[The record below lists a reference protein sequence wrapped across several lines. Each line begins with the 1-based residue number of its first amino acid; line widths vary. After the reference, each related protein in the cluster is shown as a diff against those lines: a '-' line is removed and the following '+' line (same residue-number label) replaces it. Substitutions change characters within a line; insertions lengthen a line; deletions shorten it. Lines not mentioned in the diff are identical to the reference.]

1 MRISFRQIQAFYEV
15 AQAGSFTIAAQEMN
29 LTQSAV
35 SMLVRQLE
43 LELDLKLF
51 DRVSRAAKLT
61 EAGANLL
68 PTTERVLSDMRN
80 VVDGAADLKALS
92 RGTLRVSV
100 PQMLACS
107 WFPDLL
113 ADYRKKYPSIDLSL
127 ADMTGDGV
135 VASVAD
141 NVSEIGIGPER
152 AVPSD
157 VMARGLWVE
166 QMQIVLPRT
175 SPLAGSVDGVAL
187 EQIQSQP
194 WIHYSEEF
202 SLHLKR
208 TVGGGASMGQMAE
221 VRVNCLTTALAM
233 VKAGH
238 GLTAAPRYASVFED
252 QFDVV
257 FRPLLGKDTGR
268 LFCLYQ
274 RAGRSLS
281 PAAASFVDLVEQRSS
296 LQK

>member
-1 MRISFRQIQAFYEV
+1 LRHTQAFYEV

-51 DRVSRAAKLT
+51 DRVNRAAKLT
-61 EAGANLL
+61 EVGANLL

-80 VVDGAADLKALS
+80 VVDGAADLKALN

-107 WFPDLL
+107 WFPRFL
-113 ADYRKKYPSIDLSL
+113 ADYRARYPSIDVSL

-141 NVSEIGIGPER
+141 NLSEIGIGPER
-152 AVPSD
+152 LVPSG
-157 VMARGLWVE
+157 VVARGLWIE

-175 SPLAGSVDGVAL
+175 SPLAQSGEGLTLD
-187 EQIQSQP
+187 QIQREP

-202 SLHLKR
+202 SLHLKQ
-208 TVGGGASMGQMAE
+208 TVGEGASFGQVAE

-238 GLTAAPRYASVFED
+238 GLTAAPRYANVFED

-274 RAGRSLS
+274 RAGSSLS
-281 PAAASFVDLVEQRSS
+281 PAAASFVDLIEQEIAP
-296 LQK
+296 QN